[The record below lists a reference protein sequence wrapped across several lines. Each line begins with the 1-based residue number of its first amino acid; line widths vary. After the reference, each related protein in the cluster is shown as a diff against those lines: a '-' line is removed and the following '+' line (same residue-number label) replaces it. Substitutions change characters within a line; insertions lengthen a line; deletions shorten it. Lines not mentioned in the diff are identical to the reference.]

1 MVDLIASL
9 NWLSIIVATVV
20 YFVLGALWYSPVLFG
35 NIWMKLRNLSMEDI
49 DDPNPIIYLYSFILQ
64 FIGVFSLAMFMS
76 ALGVDSAA
84 NGALI
89 GLGAGAGFVFS
100 LAGATGIFTDIPM
113 KLHFLDNGYHVAG
126 LIIAGFILGLW

>member
-1 MVDLIASL
+1 MSDLISSL

-35 NIWMKLRNLSMEDI
+35 NIWMKLRNLDKETMEQ
-49 DDPNPIIYLYSFILQ
+49 PNPIIYLYSFILQ
-64 FIGVFSLAMFMS
+64 FIGVVSLALFIT
-76 ALGVDSAA
+76 ALGVDSAG

-100 LAGATGIFTDIPM
+100 LAGATGIFTEVPM
-113 KLHFLDNGYHVAG
+113 KLHFLDNGYHVVGLVLAG
-126 LIIAGFILGLW
+126 LILGWW